1 MASAAVVSRR
11 TVPGIKDAHK
21 YLFTQGY
28 TCIGTSW
35 LRGLRDYARLELL
48 PSGRIQV
55 VEGVA

>member
-1 MASAAVVSRR
+1 MAAVITRR

-21 YLFTQGY
+21 YLFQQGY

-35 LRGLRDYARLELL
+35 LRGQHGYARIENMS
-48 PSGRIQV
+48 SGRVLI